1 MSLPSM
7 SSSQAQQLSG
17 KRFKVGKSEFFFE
30 AQVVS
35 GGQAMAIPLRN
46 SAGHRIAFFR
56 THSVTAKTPVNIERT
71 SWLMGQQ
78 LHRLSDTFISV
89 PQLWVD
95 TRAQG
100 RPLGIDFDF
109 DGAIL
114 GLAIGQTWKS
124 WKRQMSLGKTPYL
137 HPQLRLKLAKGLIRR
152 LASLEMIGPT
162 GMTHGDLSDANI
174 VIDRVKESLNL
185 IDFECFV
192 FDSPTLSEP
201 KLRVRDGGSM
211 GTIGYAPD
219 WHLENRSLEGE
230 PFGDRFARDMLL
242 IEFLGFRSKAP
253 CDESPLHWKER
264 EEVLEEIKP
273 LTDLLKLS
281 YLQDTNVFEWWDE
294 DRFTSVELAETLGL
308 SIEDHTDKRL
318 AAAPRRP
325 CDIKPS
331 SQTTEGN
338 ALPAE
343 AEPASFNFPEF
354 QWPSLDQLPSW
365 EELPNAIVSFFM
377 AEFDRL
383 TISFG
388 RNLFKL
394 WNAFLI
400 SLPALALTVVWVLA
414 FVYSLTSLSLPSN
427 LIVCAGLIYVAYRC
441 LLKLNVIV
449 KSTEDSE

>member
-1 MSLPSM
+1 M
-7 SSSQAQQLSG
+7 
-17 KRFKVGKSEFFFE
+17 
-30 AQVVS
+30 
-35 GGQAMAIPLRN
+35 
-46 SAGHRIAFFR
+46 
-56 THSVTAKTPVNIERT
+56 
-71 SWLMGQQ
+71 
-78 LHRLSDTFISV
+78 
-89 PQLWVD
+89 
-95 TRAQG
+95 
-100 RPLGIDFDF
+100 
-109 DGAIL
+109 
-114 GLAIGQTWKS
+114 
-124 WKRQMSLGKTPYL
+124 
-137 HPQLRLKLAKGLIRR
+137 
-152 LASLEMIGPT
+152 
-162 GMTHGDLSDANI
+162 
-174 VIDRVKESLNL
+174 
-185 IDFECFV
+185 
-192 FDSPTLSEP
+192 
-201 KLRVRDGGSM
+201 
-211 GTIGYAPD
+211 
-219 WHLENRSLEGE
+219 
-230 PFGDRFARDMLL
+230 
-242 IEFLGFRSKAP
+242 
-253 CDESPLHWKER
+253 
-264 EEVLEEIKP
+264 
-273 LTDLLKLS
+273 
-281 YLQDTNVFEWWDE
+281 FEWWDE

-308 SIEDHTDKRL
+308 AIEDHTDKRL